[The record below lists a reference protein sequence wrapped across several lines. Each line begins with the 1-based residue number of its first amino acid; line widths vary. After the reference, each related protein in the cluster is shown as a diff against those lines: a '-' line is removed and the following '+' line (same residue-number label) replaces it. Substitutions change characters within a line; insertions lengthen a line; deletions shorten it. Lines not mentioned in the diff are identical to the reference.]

1 MCNRIPDPP
10 DGILDVGEGRMR
22 AAQAKW
28 GRLSEHDLSG
38 IRNKQD
44 LIICV
49 QRALQPT
56 ALAGDPGRR
65 ALGQRV
71 RPTLGKGQE
80 APFAP
85 IGRLYGRGLGGALGS
100 KQVRYFSSRNL
111 SFGSVT
117 FFGLLASALA

>member
-10 DGILDVGEGRMR
+10 DGILDVGEGRR
-22 AAQAKW
+22 HEGGSVSW
-28 GRLSEHDLSG
+28 EGRLSEHDLSG

-49 QRALQPT
+49 SRALQPT

-71 RPTLGKGQE
+71 RPTLRKGHE

-85 IGRLYGRGLGGALGS
+85 IGRLYLEVWARSA
-100 KQVRYFSSRNL
+100 RNRCAT
-111 SFGSVT
+111 SHPGT
-117 FFGLLASALA
+117 